1 MRPNRARDNKD
12 DMPGATCS
20 PETDRRMLDVL
31 IVDDEADIR
40 FMLAFAVRTDPRL
53 RVAGEAINGAHA
65 IEMLK
70 DGCPD
75 AILLDVQMPV
85 MSGIEA
91 IHSIKQ
97 HCHDAKIVMYS
108 AAGASQLVEQ
118 ALDEGADLY
127 LLKGTPPS
135 KILDAVVD
143 LCA

>member
-1 MRPNRARDNKD
+1 MSETEKPEPRP
-12 DMPGATCS
+12 
-20 PETDRRMLDVL
+20 LHIL

-40 FMLAFAVRTDPRL
+40 FMLAFAVRTSPGF

-75 AILLDVQMPV
+75 AVILDVQMPV
-85 MSGIEA
+85 MGGIEA
-91 IHSIKQ
+91 IKPIKDN
-97 HCHDAKIVMYS
+97 CENTKVIMFS

-118 ALDEGADLY
+118 AMDEGADHY
-127 LLKGTPPS
+127 LMKGTPPA
-135 KILDAVVD
+135 KILDAVAD